1 MTAHHA
7 AARLM
12 ADECLC
18 FRARRVSR
26 ALTRIYD
33 EALRPLGIQATQ
45 LTLLNA
51 IALSGEEGGPMSE
64 TAELLAM
71 DGTTLSRN
79 LHPLEKAGLVRVGRD
94 PADRRVRIVLLT
106 PAGRRLIQQ
115 ALPLW
120 KRAHRQVVA
129 TLGSAE
135 ARELRDRF
143 DATVLAATGQHP
155 AGTRGAA

>member
-1 MTAHHA
+1 VTTAAA

-12 ADECLC
+12 ADQCLC

-26 ALTRIYD
+26 ALTRVYD

-45 LTLLNA
+45 LTLLNV
-51 IALSGEEGGPMSE
+51 IALSGEQGGPMSA
-64 TAELLAM
+64 TAEVLAM

-79 LHPLEKAGLVRVGRD
+79 LQPLEKAGLVRVGRD
-94 PADRRVRIVLLT
+94 SADRRVRIALLT

-120 KRAHRQVVA
+120 KRAHRQVVEA
-129 TLGSAE
+129 VGPAE
-135 ARELRDRF
+135 ARALRDRL
-143 DATVLAATGQHP
+143 DATVLAAAEPHP